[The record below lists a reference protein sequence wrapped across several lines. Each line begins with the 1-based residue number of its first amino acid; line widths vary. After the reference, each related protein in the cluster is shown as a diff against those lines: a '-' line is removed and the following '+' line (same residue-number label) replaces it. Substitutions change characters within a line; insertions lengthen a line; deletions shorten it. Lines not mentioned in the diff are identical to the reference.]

1 MKTLIV
7 YYSMGGNTALA
18 AEKIAQKLS
27 AELLRLEPQ
36 TAYPEKGAKK
46 FLFGGKSAL
55 MGEKPALK
63 PYTFDADAERIVFG
77 FPVWASH
84 VTPPLRSFIEE
95 NRAALAGKRFAAFA
109 CQKGAGGEKALESL
123 RAFLGADAFEAQTVL
138 IDPKDKPSEKNE
150 RLLETFCLALKA
162 AE

>member
-1 MKTLIV
+1 MKTVIV
-7 YYSMGGNTALA
+7 YYSMGGNTAFA
-18 AEKIAQKLS
+18 AELLAEKLG

-55 MGEKPALK
+55 MGEKPALR
-63 PYTFDADAERIVFG
+63 PYSFDAGCERVIFG
-77 FPVWASH
+77 FPVWASR
-84 VTPPLRSFIEE
+84 VTPPLRTFIED

-109 CQKGAGGEKALESL
+109 CQMGSGGEKALESL
-123 RAFLGADAFEAQTVL
+123 RVFLGADAFEAQTVL

-150 RLLETFCLALKA
+150 RLMDAFCLSLTA
-162 AE
+162 AD